1 MKMKNATKHQYLQL
15 LPVLGLYSGL
25 LLTVFFALMSTK
37 KMSYFII
44 TPFPSPF
51 FFAVLFFAFGI
62 IYYNKNFNYFLQ
74 NGVSRQ
80 TYHWSFLMTLPIVI
94 IAAVIDAFI
103 YDYQCVVNDNLKLS
117 VIALLKITMLMSCA
131 YIFVFALGRLIASIS
146 IKFSFFGKIMILGFL
161 PATLIIIIN
170 ALIKNADAK
179 KVELVFSFIKMILF
193 GENAYNEINIW
204 NLSVAFFVGAIIVI
218 SLCHLTVRKTEIKE
232 T

>member
-1 MKMKNATKHQYLQL
+1 
-15 LPVLGLYSGL
+15 
-25 LLTVFFALMSTK
+25 
-37 KMSYFII
+37 
-44 TPFPSPF
+44 
-51 FFAVLFFAFGI
+51 
-62 IYYNKNFNYFLQ
+62 FLQ

-94 IAAVIDAFI
+94 IAAVTDAFI

-161 PATLIIIIN
+161 PATLIIIIT
-170 ALIKNADAK
+170 ALIKNADAQ
-179 KVELVFSFIKMILF
+179 KVELAVSFIKMILF
-193 GENAYNEINIW
+193 GKNTYNEINIW

-218 SLCHLTVRKTEIKE
+218 SLCHLTIRKTEIRE
-232 T
+232 I